1 MRKSKENLWSFT
13 SKTQCFAMAIT
24 PKFHIVL
31 SHCKYAMQPSLDEVQ
46 VHIERE
52 PLHIMWVV

>member
-1 MRKSKENLWSFT
+1 
-13 SKTQCFAMAIT
+13 MAIT